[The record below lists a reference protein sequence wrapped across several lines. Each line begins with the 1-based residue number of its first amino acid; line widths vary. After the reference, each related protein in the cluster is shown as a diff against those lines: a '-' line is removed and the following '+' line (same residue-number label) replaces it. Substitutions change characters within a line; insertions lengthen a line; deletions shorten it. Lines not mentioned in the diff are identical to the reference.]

1 MSCCSKVICCGCSHG
16 TIRGGKASLDFPCP
30 FCRKSTRIIDEDV
43 MKQRLKRVGAND
55 PVAMYQEGTFQFE
68 DGNYERSFEHFI
80 KAAELGHAEAHNLLS
95 RMYNNGHGVEKDK
108 GKAIHHLEEAT
119 IGGHPTA
126 RYNLGVY
133 EWNNDH
139 NERAVKHWII
149 AANQGYDD
157 SIKALME
164 AFKRGFIYKKV
175 LADAL
180 RAHQTAVDAT
190 KSPQREAAEDFFRQI
205 DKR

>member
-1 MSCCSKVICCGCSHG
+1 
-16 TIRGGKASLDFPCP
+16 
-30 FCRKSTRIIDEDV
+30 

-68 DGNYERSFEHFI
+68 DGNYERAFEHFI
-80 KAAELGHAEAHNLLS
+80 KAAKLGDVEAHFQLS
-95 RMYNNGHGVEKDK
+95 IMYNNGHGVEKDK

-126 RYNLGVY
+126 RYYLGIY

-149 AANQGYDD
+149 AATQGFDD

-164 AFKRGFIYKKV
+164 AFKRGFIYKEV